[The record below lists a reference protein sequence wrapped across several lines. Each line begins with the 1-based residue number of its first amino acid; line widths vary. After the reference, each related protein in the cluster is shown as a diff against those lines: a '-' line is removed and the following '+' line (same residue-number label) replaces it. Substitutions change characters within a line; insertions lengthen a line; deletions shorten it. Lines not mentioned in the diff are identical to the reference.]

1 MRKTSMTGDHP
12 RQIRV
17 IASSG
22 AKLRA
27 EDEEELMPFEGA
39 MLMPTRP
46 GTFQVENWRKARS
59 VMDENVN

>member
-22 AKLRA
+22 AKLRT
-27 EDEEELMPFEGA
+27 EEEEELMPFEGA
-39 MLMPTRP
+39 MQMPTDR
-46 GTFQVENWRKARS
+46 
-59 VMDENVN
+59 NVSGRELEESAKCDG

>member
-1 MRKTSMTGDHP
+1 MTGDHP

-27 EDEEELMPFEGA
+27 EEEELMPVRGSNA
-39 MLMPTRP
+39 DANQT

-59 VMDENVN
+59 MRDENVN